1 MTHEE
6 RAKRIKRIFFV
17 VLAAAVVA
25 GVYFYPEP
33 KDHKPVVATKQ
44 DDRLVIY
51 HHHLPKDPAS
61 EQIAAVLN
69 KVQTKYEKY
78 VIVNRVDF
86 QQHPEI
92 AKQQGVTKPPH
103 VVIFA
108 GTQKVFEFQGLWS
121 QVQVERKVEEILRG
135 LKRIDKDWRPAVA
148 GMKPAGG

>member
-6 RAKRIKRIFFV
+6 RAKQIKRIFFL
-17 VLAAAVVA
+17 VLAVAIIA
-25 GVYFYPEP
+25 GVYFYPAP
-33 KDHKPVVATKQ
+33 VDKKPATAAKQ

-51 HHHLPKDPAS
+51 HFHLPKDPAS
-61 EQIAAVLN
+61 EQIADTLN

-135 LKRIDKDWRPAVA
+135 LKRIDKNWRPPVA